1 MGFTQAVKTCLSKYV
16 TFSGRAA
23 RSEFWWFA
31 LFVYGGG
38 LLLGLLDLALFG
50 QTTTV
55 TTETSAAVS
64 SQTQFAPFSS
74 VFGLLV
80 VLPYI
85 SVTVRRLHDTDRSG
99 WWYWLALI
107 PLIGIIV
114 LIVWLA
120 SKGTPGRNRFG
131 EEPLGAVAPPN

>member
-1 MGFTQAVKTCLSKYV
+1 MGFVDAVKTCFRNYV

-23 RSEFWWFA
+23 RPEFWWFA

-55 TTETSAAVS
+55 STETTTAVA
-64 SQTQFAPFSS
+64 SQTSFAPFSS
-74 VFGLLV
+74 LFGLAV

-99 WWYWLALI
+99 WWYWIALI
-107 PLIGIIV
+107 PLIGVIV

-120 SKGTPGRNRFG
+120 SKGTAGDNRYGPRPGQ
-131 EEPLGAVAPPN
+131 